1 MSALKAEQQHPV
13 PDPAPTH
20 HDNNGNGNCLSKN
33 VRIAVENYFADLDGH
48 EAHNIYDLFI
58 EQVEKPMFEVVMQ
71 VTRGNITRASEIL
84 GLNRGTLRSRLK
96 KYGLD

>member
-1 MSALKAEQQHPV
+1 MNALKAEQQL
-13 PDPAPTH
+13 PAQEPAQQH
-20 HDNNGNGNCLSKN
+20 HNNGNGNCLSKN

-48 EAHNIYDLFI
+48 EARNIYDLFI

-71 VTRGNITRASEIL
+71 VTRGNITKAAEIL

>member
-13 PDPAPTH
+13 PEQAHQH
-20 HDNNGNGNCLSKN
+20 HGNGNGNCLSKN
-33 VRIAVENYFADLDGH
+33 VQTAVENYFADLDGH
-48 EAHNIYDLFI
+48 EASNIYDLFI

-71 VTRGNITRASEIL
+71 VTRGNITKASEIL
-84 GLNRGTLRSRLK
+84 GLNRGTLRNRLK

>member
-13 PDPAPTH
+13 PEQAYQH
-20 HDNNGNGNCLSKN
+20 HGNGNGNCLSKN
-33 VRIAVENYFADLDGH
+33 VQTAVENYFADMDGH
-48 EAHNIYDLFI
+48 EASNIYDLFI

-71 VTRGNITRASEIL
+71 VTRGNITKASEIL
-84 GLNRGTLRSRLK
+84 GLNRGTLRNRLK

>member
-1 MSALKAEQQHPV
+1 MSALKAEQQL
-13 PDPAPTH
+13 PAQAPAQEH
-20 HDNNGNGNCLSKN
+20 HNNGNGNCLSKN

-48 EAHNIYDLFI
+48 EARNIYDLFI

-71 VTRGNITRASEIL
+71 VTRGNITKAAEIL